1 MVLLAHVHEA
11 DRKTIAKKRRIG
23 GHKEK
28 EEDEES
34 GMMGL
39 APHGKGSCTCQLEE
53 RLLKEL

>member
-1 MVLLAHVHEA
+1 MVLLAHVHET

-28 EEDEES
+28 EEDEGS

-39 APHGKGSCTCQLEE
+39 APHGKGIVPAS
-53 RLLKEL
+53 